1 MFGVTASSALGLQA
15 FSLLKGLA
23 RTARAV
29 VGWWTAELRGLLP
42 DALIGLL
49 SGPSGDTVLR
59 LTQDGLHLG
68 APAPHGTWL
77 TEDGVSPPDPQAR
90 AVLAEASAC
99 TVIMPGQLV
108 LRRAINLP
116 IEAARDL
123 ESAVPFLVERHTSF
137 PLDEVRYDFRL
148 LARDRVRK
156 RAVIELAV
164 VPRAALERLLAIAA
178 AHRLPVAAVRVEGDE
193 AVPPFNLLGRGE
205 RDGGGASAPRR
216 HLWKPVLATAA
227 AVLVLGLPTV
237 AATVHARAVSAA
249 AEAEAASA
257 AGRRGAALQQEVQA
271 HARAAAFMPARLRGP
286 QPLELLNELSRSLPD
301 DTWLFSL
308 ETEPGEVKLAGY
320 SLDVPALLKQ
330 LAALPF
336 VKAPELRGPI
346 VHGANGRDRFEAG
359 FRVRTP
365 AP

>member
-1 MFGVTASSALGLQA
+1 MFGVTASNARGLQA
-15 FSLLKGLA
+15 LSLLKGLA
-23 RTARAV
+23 RMASAGM
-29 VGWWTAELRGLLP
+29 GWWTAELRGLLP
-42 DALIGLL
+42 GALFGLL
-49 SGPSGDTVLR
+49 FGPSGDAVLR

-68 APAPHGTWL
+68 TPAPHGTWL
-77 TEDGVSPPDPQAR
+77 TEDRASPLDPQVR
-90 AVLAEASAC
+90 AVLAKATAC

-116 IEAARDL
+116 IEAAHDL

-164 VPRAALERLLAIAA
+164 VPRTALERPLAIAA
-178 AHRLPVAAVRVEGDE
+178 AHRLPVAAVRVEGDDGE
-193 AVPPFNLLGRGE
+193 QPFNLLSRGE
-205 RDGGGASAPRR
+205 RDSGASAPRR
-216 HLWKPVLATAA
+216 QLWRPVLATAA
-227 AVLVLGLPTV
+227 AVLVLGLPIV

-271 HARAAAFMPARLRGP
+271 HVRAAAFMPARLRGP

-308 ETEPGEVKLAGY
+308 EAEPGEVKLAGY
-320 SLDVPALLKQ
+320 SHDVPALLRQ

-336 VKAPELRGPI
+336 VEAPELRGPI